1 MLLCDILMLVLMF
14 DFCISSEIGWYL
26 LEFKIIFYRKVVVNF
41 VKIGCKI
48 CIYILDK
55 VLVYCI
61 FIY

>member
-48 CIYILDK
+48 CIYIR
-55 VLVYCI
+55 
-61 FIY
+61 